1 MSTPADNVDSNGRKI
16 NPSRGIGA
24 QKKASQHLSNERT
37 YLSYIRTAIALIG
50 FAVTTN
56 GFSMFLVQS
65 NLISQ
70 NESMR
75 WELVEVER
83 AGIGMVICGM
93 ILVIWTA
100 LQYRRVRR
108 QIDRGDFR
116 PDSRII
122 WTIAFVIVVGGGLS
136 LLWPF
141 PR

>member
-1 MSTPADNVDSNGRKI
+1 MLFEHRSCRQAVPKRQDQGGGFGALQPPATDLTDLQG
-16 NPSRGIGA
+16 
-24 QKKASQHLSNERT
+24 L
-37 YLSYIRTAIALIG
+37 
-50 FAVTTN
+50 
-56 GFSMFLVQS
+56 
-65 NLISQ
+65 LISQ

-136 LLWPF
+136 LLCF
-141 PR
+141 FTAEDRG